1 MPPTP
6 YAAHRYFPSAGR
18 HGIALCLSG
27 GGFRAALFHLG
38 AVRRLYELGVLQTVR
53 TITAVSGGSLL
64 AAHLAEHWGD
74 LSGAPLSPAEWNA
87 CIAVPFR
94 EVTSQHWNMWPQIK
108 GLLLGGNAGVRAVA
122 KRVEKTVTHKRLHDL
137 PTCPDFIICATDLVR
152 GTPWIFHRTTPTNYR
167 VAMAVAVSS
176 CSPILL
182 RPYRPATPERLALVD
197 GGVDDD
203 RGIETVWQTHEA
215 LLVSDGGDVLRPRLG
230 SSLPWSWMRSASVLW
245 NASQEIQRRWL
256 LSTFDAGRLKGAY
269 WGIGG
274 SVAHYEDSKNREP
287 YPGYSPA
294 LARDLIAPIRTS
306 YDRFSLA
313 EAAVLENHG
322 YLLAEAAIRT
332 HFSGW
337 PVQPAPLRIPNPGW
351 MREDLIR
358 QELIDSAT
366 KISG

>member
-1 MPPTP
+1 MPLTP
-6 YAAHRYFPSAGR
+6 YAAHRYFPSASR
-18 HGIALCLSG
+18 RDIALCLSG

-38 AVRRLYELGVLQTVR
+38 AVRRLYERGVLQQVK

-64 AAHLAEHWGD
+64 AAHLAEHWD
-74 LSGAPLSPAEWNA
+74 TLSGAPLGPAEWDTY
-87 CIAVPFR
+87 IADPFR
-94 EVTSQHWNMWPQIK
+94 AITSQHSNMWPQIK
-108 GLLLGGNAGVRAVA
+108 GLLCGGNAGVRAVA
-122 KRVEKTVTHKRLHDL
+122 ARIEKSVRKKLHDL
-137 PTCPDFIICATDLVR
+137 PKSPEFVFCATDLVR

-176 CSPILL
+176 CFPIALG
-182 RPYRPATPERLALVD
+182 PYVPATSERLALVD

-203 RGIETVWQTHEA
+203 RGIETVWRTHET
-215 LLVSDGGDVLRPRLG
+215 LLISDGGDVLRPRWG
-230 SSLPWSWMRSASVLW
+230 RSLAWSWFRSATVLW

-256 LSTFDAGRLKGAY
+256 LSSFEGGRLKGAY
-269 WGIGG
+269 WGIGS
-274 SVAHYEDSKNREP
+274 SVAHYEDPTSDREP
-287 YPGYSPA
+287 YRGYSPA

-306 YDRFSLA
+306 YDRFSPA

-322 YLLAEAAIRT
+322 YLLAEAAIET

-337 PVQPAPLRIPNPGW
+337 PVRPAPLCIPNPGW

-358 QELIDSAT
+358 QALVDSGT